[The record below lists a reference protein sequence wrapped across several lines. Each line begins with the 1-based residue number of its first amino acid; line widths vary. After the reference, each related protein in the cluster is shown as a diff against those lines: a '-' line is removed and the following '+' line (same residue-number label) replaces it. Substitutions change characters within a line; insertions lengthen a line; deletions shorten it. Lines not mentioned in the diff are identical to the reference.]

1 MTNNNYEDP
10 TKKPPREENQVEIP
24 AEASLLVQVLDQV
37 SDGIYITDTER
48 HIVFWN
54 RAAEKITG
62 YNQDEVLGKLCAND
76 ILNHT
81 DLAGNK
87 LCGKELCPLYRAMQ
101 TGEPLYS
108 PLTVKALHKD
118 GRRLVVEVG
127 ITPLQ
132 SPTGDVIGGIEIF
145 RDVSARAE
153 LEEKK
158 ARFFSSL
165 SHELK
170 TPLSNMQ
177 GYLDLLLTEDA
188 GPLNDTQ
195 REFLTTAY
203 REEQKLAAFIDEL
216 LEMGRF
222 EGTEYTYRQEIL
234 DLSGLLSNLAR
245 GFGAAAERKGLRLET
260 DLAPDLAL
268 FGDKDR
274 LTQAFSNLIGNAVKY
289 TETGIVSLKAS
300 FDRASDQITVE
311 IADTGPGIPKE
322 EQEKIF
328 EMFYRLDYHQGEG
341 TAGTGVGLYIV
352 ERVISRHDG
361 RITIQSVPGAGSTFR
376 VYLPGFIKHKEEGQ
390 T

>member
-1 MTNNNYEDP
+1 MTKNNRNP
-10 TKKPPREENQVEIP
+10 GKQPFPRENRQEIP
-24 AEASLLVQVLDQV
+24 AEVSLLAQVLDQV

-48 HIVFWN
+48 NIVFWN
-54 RAAEKITG
+54 QAAEKITG
-62 YNQDEVLGKLCAND
+62 YSQDEVLGKRCADD
-76 ILNHT
+76 ILKHT
-81 DLAGNK
+81 DMAGNE
-87 LCGKELCPLYRAMQ
+87 LCGKELCPLHRAMQ
-101 TGEPLYS
+101 KGEPLQS
-108 PLTVKALHKD
+108 PLTVKALQKD
-118 GRRLVVEVG
+118 GRRLVMEVS
-127 ITPLQ
+127 ITPLR
-132 SPTGDVIGGIEIF
+132 SPSGDIIGGIEIF

-177 GYLDLLLTEDA
+177 GYLDLLLAEDA

-203 REEQKLAAFIDEL
+203 REEQKLSSFIDEL

-222 EGTEYTYRQEIL
+222 EGTEYSYRQEIL

-245 GFGAAAERKGLRLET
+245 GIKAAAAKKALRLET
-260 DLAPDLAL
+260 DLAPNLAL

-274 LTQAFSNLIGNAVKY
+274 LMQAFSNLVGNAVKY
-289 TETGIVSLKAS
+289 TEAGEVNLKAS
-300 FDRASDQITVE
+300 FDRHSDQVVVE
-311 IADTGPGIPKE
+311 VADTGPGIPEE

-328 EMFYRLDYHQGEG
+328 EMFYRLDHHQGEG

-352 ERVISRHDG
+352 KRVISNHDG
-361 RITIQSVPGAGSTFR
+361 RITIQSAPGAGSTFR
-376 VYLPGFIKHKEEGQ
+376 VYLPGFIKHPEEGQ
-390 T
+390 S